1 MAMSAPQPPYPP
13 PVGRPPMAPPPV
25 GPPLGPPG
33 VVPRP
38 GRSASG
44 TAVVVVLVVAVLLCL
59 GVGTTGYLLVVR
71 TPAGADQPPG
81 AASGLLTAMFRSQ
94 STDDAER
101 YICAEQ
107 RDPQSVQ
114 DLLSQAAQYGQ
125 SGRVSW
131 STPHVK
137 KKRSDGSVL
146 VTTMLKVSSQ
156 AQDTKGDTRR
166 WTFTTVDERGWRV
179 CDIKT

>member
-13 PVGRPPMAPPPV
+13 PVGPPPMAPPPV
-25 GPPLGPPG
+25 GPPPG
-33 VVPRP
+33 VAPRP

-44 TAVVVVLVVAVLLCL
+44 TAVIVALVVAILLCL

-71 TPAGADQPPG
+71 VPAGADRPPG

-101 YICAEQ
+101 YICAEE
-107 RDPQSVQ
+107 REPQSVQ

-125 SGRVSW
+125 SGTVSW
-131 STPHVK
+131 STPRIK

-146 VTTMLKVSSQ
+146 VTTMLKVTAN
-156 AQDTKGDTRR
+156 AQNEKGDSRR